1 VGRCGFDAGTTWIR
15 HRHDVDSTPARGS
28 LSPERPENST
38 VLSLQL
44 DGFMIELTDGSIKN
58 VGAPNK
64 SGTAKL
70 YDVDHAEARAFGDER
85 VKLAFADDEGNEVAV
100 ALAPAEAQSIA
111 REIESLESESPV
123 FE

>member
-1 VGRCGFDAGTTWIR
+1 
-15 HRHDVDSTPARGS
+15 
-28 LSPERPENST
+28 

-44 DGFMIELTDGSIKN
+44 DEFMIELTDGSIKN

-70 YDVDHAEARAFGDER
+70 YDVEHAEARAFGDER
-85 VKLAFADDEGNEVAV
+85 VKLAFADDEGNEVEV
-100 ALAPAEAQSIA
+100 ALAPTEARSIVDG
-111 REIESLESESPV
+111 IESLERESGV

>member
-1 VGRCGFDAGTTWIR
+1 VR
-15 HRHDVDSTPARGS
+15 S
-28 LSPERPENST
+28 LSALDEPGS

-44 DGFMIELTDGSIKN
+44 DEFMLELKDGSIKN

-70 YDVDHAEARAFGDER
+70 YDVEDAEARAFGDER
-85 VKLAFADDEGNEVAV
+85 VKLAFEDDAGNAVEVAISPSD
-100 ALAPAEAQSIA
+100 ARSIA
-111 REIESLESESPV
+111 RGIESLEEESGV